1 MEIKKG
7 ISQMSEYPNVEINYV
22 LSRDGRM
29 NYVVKDGLLE
39 NGCVIATLDP
49 KHAIDSNNACE
60 NVGVFSNEG
69 DIIIDFDKKDISKIT
84 DSLLLVVNAKPTTN
98 EVLDAMAKKDDQISN
113 SAIEENKNIII
124 SKMIEEMGPSG
135 EIIFADSYSEANVY
149 AIDSYNNKLGLD
161 CSFIGKNNEGLYF
174 HTNEVNSESKFIKVE
189 DFSEVENTALE
200 EVQVNNEE
208 VTNTSM
214 EEDSVNNEEI
224 NDTPLEESRVQEVE
238 NNNISNVEE
247 ESDDSGELKL
257 DISKSILDGFKVEN
271 EELNKNHSEEVNINS
286 EEEYESS
293 ESDEE
298 DNSNE
303 ISNDVDSNN
312 TEDEVFDNA
321 IDIIN
326 RMIDET
332 GKLKSRIEELERQ
345 VMDQQQIIDEQENKK
360 DELNTLLGKANQVLK
375 DIK

>member
-149 AIDSYNNKLGLD
+149 AVDSYNNKLGLD

-189 DFSEVENTALE
+189 DFSEVENNALE
-200 EVQVNNEE
+200 EVP
-208 VTNTSM
+208 
-214 EEDSVNNEEI
+214 VNNEEI

-293 ESDEE
+293 ESDEK

-345 VMDQQQIIDEQENKK
+345 IMDQQQIIDEQENKK